1 MKKYLTLL
9 IIALTPLA
17 IQAQNYTADA
27 VRFLSTVYQNH
38 PTLVSERLKLQQN
51 QLSITEAEGLH
62 DPLITGRVTRQKDA
76 ATYFSQTGQI
86 ISKETTTT
94 QADIS
99 QKLAS
104 GADIGIGVQS
114 TQQDNNGTIY
124 SSRLSINANQPL
136 LNGFGELPTDINIM
150 TAKLTADKSK
160 IDYNSSVAST
170 LQSALKTYSQY
181 VIAWQKETIYEDD
194 IFLSRYLLAQIKLK
208 NSLDMSDEIA
218 LLDAEIQVA
227 TVQDA
232 QRSTSYER
240 KSLEAALKTM
250 TGETWQPT
258 ASENIKGP
266 DSPQLQTAITTALAQ
281 NPGLI
286 AMAFA
291 IAKQTLTVKLREN
304 KSLPVLDLNGAL
316 GYNKS
321 GNDWQQS
328 LQFQDPSFAI
338 GISTSFPWGNKEAN
352 AQLEYERL
360 ALKDLK
366 NQQQQLQISITEQV
380 KEAYNDVSLKKDR
393 LQHHQNILTL
403 ATKKLILEKKKFELG
418 MSLVD
423 TLLEAQ
429 KYKTN
434 AAIASGSAEFD
445 YLQACLLRDSLLG
458 NLSWWVSL

>member
-1 MKKYLTLL
+1 MKKYLILL
-9 IIALTPLA
+9 IITLTPLA

-62 DPLITGRVTRQKDA
+62 DPIITGRVSRQKDA

-114 TQQDNNGTIY
+114 TQQDNNGTLY
-124 SSRLSINANQPL
+124 SSRLSINAKQPL
-136 LNGFGELPTDINIM
+136 LNGFGELPTDITIM

-160 IDYNSSVAST
+160 IDYTSSVAST

-194 IFLSRYLLAQIKLK
+194 ILLSRYLLAQIKRK

-232 QRSTSYER
+232 QRSTAYER
-240 KSLEAALKTM
+240 KSLEASLKTI

-258 ASENIKGP
+258 ASKKIKVP

-281 NPGLI
+281 NPGII

-291 IAKQTLTVKLREN
+291 IEKQTLTVKLREN

-321 GNDWQQS
+321 GNNWQQS
-328 LQFQDPSFAI
+328 LQFQDPSFTI

-360 ALKDLK
+360 ALKDLE
-366 NQQQQLQISITEQV
+366 NQQKQLQISITEQV

-393 LQHHQNILTL
+393 RQHHQNTLTL
-403 ATKKLILEKKKFELG
+403 ATKKLILEKKKFDLG
-418 MSLVD
+418 MSIVD

-429 KYKTN
+429 TYKTN
-434 AAIASGSAEFD
+434 AAIESASAEFD

-458 NLSWWVSL
+458 NLSAWVSL